1 MEGLG
6 QRPGTLTFDSLLFS
20 ASTTV
25 IANFPFIPTQSPD
38 GASEPITLGSGGDL
52 DPPLNRWGV
61 IGTVAGFLVWAFSS
75 PDGAPL
81 HEFLHQRG
89 PTQVICLIAA
99 GMVSVFLVSKWRLLQ
114 RQQNKLQN
122 LDGRIITSLQAG
134 NIDAAA
140 SQAEQS
146 TSLAGKRIVRLLSV
160 WRTSHSSFQL
170 ERAADA
176 DADLYLL
183 AMQNSYSLVKVLL
196 WAIPILGF
204 IGTVIGMSQAVGS
217 FESVLGN
224 SDNVDGLKAGLT
236 KVTSGLGTAFDTTY
250 LALVISVLLAIP
262 INGIERRE
270 EQLLNAIDGRV
281 RNAVL
286 VLSPMGETVDG
297 IGHTTDDVVSAPLNL
312 QSTELSSLINEAFE
326 QHLPDPSVLV
336 DPAHHYAEQLTEA
349 ALAKLNPLTIL
360 VRDSVEGIA
369 EARLSLQEQAQI
381 IRGGMDGAA
390 VELNATLN
398 QLKPLLHDLKSAT
411 TLGTVLSE
419 DLSSLK
425 ASIELR
431 QAIERL
437 SAQMQQLENV
447 QAQLTK
453 RRWPWG

>member
-1 MEGLG
+1 M
-6 QRPGTLTFDSLLFS
+6 
-20 ASTTV
+20 
-25 IANFPFIPTQSPD
+25 IANFPNLATDPQESKILDLGTGNELSPRLNSWAPI
-38 GASEPITLGSGGDL
+38 GAA
-52 DPPLNRWGV
+52 
-61 IGTVAGFLVWAFSS
+61 IGFVLWAVATPSS
-75 PDGAPL
+75 VPF
-81 HEFLHQRG
+81 HEFLHERG
-89 PTQVICLIAA
+89 PTQVLCLIAG
-99 GMVSVFLVSKWRLLQ
+99 GMVVVFLFQKFRILRSERQRLTSVSTALRPLLE
-114 RQQNKLQN
+114 R
-122 LDGRIITSLQAG
+122 G
-134 NIDAAA
+134 DADALEI
-140 SQAEQS
+140 QAEQMG
-146 TSLAGKRIVRLLSV
+146 SLLGRRLSRLLGI
-160 WRTSHSSFQL
+160 WRSTQSSFQL
-170 ERAADA
+170 ERATDA
-176 DADLYLL
+176 DADLYQLSL
-183 AMQNSYSLVKVLL
+183 ENSFSLVKVLL

-217 FESVLGN
+217 FDAVLGN
-224 SDNVDGLKAGLT
+224 ADNVDGLKAGLT

-297 IGHTTDDVVSAPLNL
+297 IGHTTDDLVSAPLNL